1 MDEVK
6 VVVSLTSHTKERLQN
21 VPFFLYH
28 SVFKYGYDYVKV
40 VLTLYKD
47 DVPNMP
53 DTLKDMVDAGLVE
66 LIVAEQDLKCH
77 LKYFYAMKKYRDLP
91 VITIDDDSIY
101 PKQMIPDL
109 LKVANDYP
117 GVIIARSAR
126 VINTGKSYKDWVVAV
141 GGVEAAKF
149 NTDIVK
155 QVRGDLNPEGY
166 GGVLYPA
173 DILEVSDSMVPE
185 ILDFPRADDIYL
197 TIWEQRKGIKVLVP
211 LYDYNKLD
219 KCTRPAY
226 SICTRKDNIGMIDGL
241 ITKYKKD
248 FIQ

>member
-1 MDEVK
+1 MSKNSVI
-6 VVVSLTSHTKERLQN
+6 VSLTSHTKERLKN

-28 SVFKYGYDYVKV
+28 SIFKYRYDFVKV
-40 VLTLYKD
+40 VLTLYRE

-117 GVIIARSAR
+117 GVIIARSAKL
-126 VINTGKSYKDWVVAV
+126 IEIGKSYKDWTDVV
-141 GGVEAAKF
+141 GGVESARF
-149 NTDIVK
+149 NDRLTGCI
-155 QVRGDLNPEGY
+155 RTDLNPEGY
-166 GGVLYPA
+166 GGVLYPPN
-173 DILEVSDSMVPE
+173 ILEVSDSMLPE
-185 ILDFPRADDIYL
+185 ILNFPRADDIYL
-197 TIWEQRKGIKVLVP
+197 TLLEQRKHIRVVVP
-211 LYDYNKLD
+211 YYAYNKLD
-219 KCTRPAY
+219 KCTRPEH
-226 SICTRKDNIGMIDGL
+226 SICTRSDNIRMIDSL
-241 ITKYKKD
+241 VNAYLLKVL
-248 FIQ
+248 